1 MARAMTMPAA
11 SDGSAAS
18 AQAAARLTT
27 KANVT
32 PSSWERFRWTSPKG
46 MTTRSA
52 PNTTDQRASSFS
64 SEAWSNQRGTR
75 YTSIAP
81 APVPRSASE
90 IATKLKWYARTAEKS
105 RVSTTWS
112 ASVHAVT
119 SATATRTRSGGFSG
133 TGRESTAA
141 PRLRRVRVRSWA
153 VATVDT
159 PPRTTA
165 DLLRAAAAAHPDRE
179 AYVHGEKRVTY
190 AWLDRAADG
199 FAATLLDHG
208 VEPGDVVC
216 LLLPSSI
223 KFATCYLG
231 ALRAGAI
238 TSAINLRLGPG
249 EKASIL
255 ERTEPAVTV
264 VGDGV
269 ELPDGVHAGDRIHVS
284 ELGHAFGAEPP
295 RSLPE
300 LAPTDAACIV
310 WTSGTTGQPKGA
322 VYDHA
327 AMEVISRNIGELTR
341 PGERRLLALPF
352 PHVGY
357 MTRIWDELANGTT
370 LVRVGALGG
379 ASIAPDLVRQIRK
392 VLGCPVITRYT
403 STEAGVCTSTLVD
416 DDAEVVAT
424 TVGRPAPEVE
434 LRIVDPA
441 DGRVQPTC
449 DVGEVQCRSAAMMR
463 GYWRDPARTAEAVD
477 AEGWLHTGDLGFVG
491 TDGNLRIVGRLKEM
505 YIRGGYNVYPAEV
518 EAALAEHPSVA
529 RAAVVGAPDP
539 VLGEVGVAF
548 VVPAPESPPPP
559 TLEALRSWCRDRL
572 ADYKAPDRLEV
583 VDELPLTPM
592 LKVDKRALTA
602 RTTEET

>member
-1 MARAMTMPAA
+1 M
-11 SDGSAAS
+11 
-18 AQAAARLTT
+18 
-27 KANVT
+27 
-32 PSSWERFRWTSPKG
+32 
-46 MTTRSA
+46 
-52 PNTTDQRASSFS
+52 
-64 SEAWSNQRGTR
+64 
-75 YTSIAP
+75 
-81 APVPRSASE
+81 
-90 IATKLKWYARTAEKS
+90 
-105 RVSTTWS
+105 
-112 ASVHAVT
+112 ASVGT
-119 SATATRTRSGGFSG
+119 S
-133 TGRESTAA
+133 
-141 PRLRRVRVRSWA
+141 
-153 VATVDT
+153 
-159 PPRTTA
+159 PRTTA

-249 EKASIL
+249 EKASIV
-255 ERTEPAVTV
+255 ERTEPRVTV

-269 ELPDGVHAGDRIHVS
+269 ELPEGVDAGRTLHVS
-284 ELGHAFGAEPP
+284 ELGHAFGADPAP
-295 RSLPE
+295 ALPE
-300 LAPTDAACIV
+300 LTPKDPACIV

-322 VYDHA
+322 VYDHE
-327 AMEVISRNIGELTR
+327 AMVAISRNIGELTR
-341 PGERRLLALPF
+341 PGDRRLLALPF

-357 MTRIWDELANGTT
+357 MTRMWDELANGTT
-370 LVRVGALGG
+370 LVLVGEPWSAEETLRLIREEGITMATGVPTQWSLVLAHPDVERTDFSGLRVGALGG
-379 ASIAPDLVRQIRK
+379 ASIAPDLVRQIHK

-441 DGRVQPTC
+441 DGRVQPTG

-477 AEGWLHTGDLGFVG
+477 AEGWLHTGDLGLVG
-491 TDGNLRIVGRLKEM
+491 ADGNLRIVGRLKEM

-518 EAALAEHPSVA
+518 EAVLAEHPSVA

-572 ADYKAPDRLEV
+572 ADYKAPDRLQV